1 MDIGKGTIIILAM
14 CVVVL
19 GIGFIRKRME
29 VVLNFFLHAV
39 LGIFAIYILNSV
51 IGTKN
56 PLITVGINPITVVT
70 AGVLG
75 IPGVALLYSMVLT
88 KII

>member
-29 VVLNFFLHAV
+29 VVLNFFLHAI

>member
-1 MDIGKGTIIILAM
+1 MDIGKSTIAILVM

-19 GIGFIRKRME
+19 GIG
-29 VVLNFFLHAV
+29 VVRARLEIVFNFCLRAA

-51 IGTKN
+51 IGLRN
-56 PLITVGINPITVVT
+56 PFITVGINPLTVVT

-75 IPGVALLYSMVLT
+75 LPGVALLYGMMMT